1 MGEIGA
7 GLWSEFL
14 LCGRIWGGFGGVSL
28 CCVWDNFVCDW
39 GSECVLCLGQ
49 LGAGLGGVSL
59 CCLWE
64 SLGRFWVS
72 EFVLCVGEIGVCLG
86 E

>member
-1 MGEIGA
+1 VCA
-7 GLWSEFL
+7 V
-14 LCGRIWGGFGGVSL
+14 CGTVWGGF
-28 CCVWDNFVCDW
+28 
-39 GSECVLCLGQ
+39 
-49 LGAGLGGVSL
+49 GGVSL

-72 EFVLCVGEIGVCLG
+72 EFVLRVGEIGVCLG